1 MTVRGKNEYLL
12 QLYLH
17 SALNYLSIY
26 KYLLENFE
34 KTMSFKHL
42 FDKNVRD
49 IVDFLLNLYL
59 V

>member
-1 MTVRGKNEYLL
+1 MTVRGKTEYLL

-17 SALNYLSIY
+17 SAL